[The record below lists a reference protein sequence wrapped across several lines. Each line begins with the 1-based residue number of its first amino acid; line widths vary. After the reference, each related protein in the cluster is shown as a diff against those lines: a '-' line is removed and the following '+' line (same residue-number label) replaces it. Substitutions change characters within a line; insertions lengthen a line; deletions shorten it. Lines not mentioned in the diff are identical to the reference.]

1 MIAISADFDP
11 VHKGHEELIKK
22 AREIADKKDIEVVIY
37 MNKGYS
43 ANHAP
48 FFTPFEARKEMAL
61 ELGADKVI
69 GVEGLHHRLILSY
82 SVPIRLAKMH
92 EDGVTDY
99 ITAAD
104 INLDEVKKYAERFIQ
119 EGIFLGMPQDFP
131 NRNVIR
137 WYAINEFL
145 SKRFDRKI
153 DFHLIPELTQ
163 PKKVSGRFIRK
174 EILKNDLIISEDIK
188 KLLPETTIEIQSLE
202 KGI

>member
-11 VHKGHEELIKK
+11 IHKGHEELIKK
-22 AREIADKKDIEVVIY
+22 AREIADEKGIEVAIY

-61 ELGADKVI
+61 ALGADKVI
-69 GVEGLHHRLILSY
+69 GIEGLHHRLILSY

-99 ITAAD
+99 ITAAN
-104 INLDEVKKYAERFIQ
+104 ITLEEVKNYAERFIN
-119 EGIFLGMPQDFP
+119 EGSFLGMPQDFP

-137 WYAINEFL
+137 
-145 SKRFDRKI
+145 
-153 DFHLIPELTQ
+153 
-163 PKKVSGRFIRK
+163 
-174 EILKNDLIISEDIK
+174 
-188 KLLPETTIEIQSLE
+188 
-202 KGI
+202 